1 MRLLGTGSAL
11 PAKRLTNKQLTQIVD
26 TSDEWIVSRTGIEE
40 RRIISD
46 ETLLE
51 LATKASQHALADAGI
66 GPQDLDLIIC
76 SSVLNEYRTPA
87 LSCLIQEQIGAS
99 CPAFDMNAACP
110 GFEYALDVADS
121 YIASGKC
128 KKVLIVCAEL
138 MSQMVNWDDRATCV
152 LFGDGAAAAVVDDG
166 QVFLS
171 IKLKAVGG
179 KELLNAQ
186 TPKRGTPYCKPGK
199 EQDGGLYMNGPEVY
213 KFAVSN
219 AVKDIKEV
227 LQDAGESIENVKF
240 FVLHQANVR
249 ILEAVRNRLKQP
261 VEKFPYTIQKY
272 GNTSSASIPI
282 LLDELNKSGQLQ
294 QGDLI
299 VLSAFGAGLTTG
311 ACLLR
316 WG

>member
-1 MRLLGTGSAL
+1 MRQLGTGSAL
-11 PAKRLTNKQLTQIVD
+11 PAKRLTNQQLTQIVD

-40 RRIISD
+40 RRLISD

-51 LATKASQHALADAGI
+51 LATQASNRALEDAGVEAK
-66 GPQDLDLIIC
+66 DLDLIVC
-76 SSVLNEYRTPA
+76 SSVLNEFRTPA
-87 LSCLIQEQIGAS
+87 LACLIQEQIGAT

-128 KKVLIVCAEL
+128 KKVLVVCAEL
-138 MSQMVNWDDRATCV
+138 LSQMVNWDDRATCV
-152 LFGDGAAAAVVDDG
+152 LFGDGAGAAVVGDG
-166 QVFLS
+166 QGFLS
-171 IKLKAVGG
+171 IKIKTMGG
-179 KELLNAQ
+179 KELLNAEI
-186 TPKRGTPYCKPGK
+186 PKRETPYFKPG
-199 EQDGGLYMNGPEVY
+199 EAQTGGLYMNGPEVY

-227 LQDAGESIENVKF
+227 LEDAGESIEDVKF
-240 FVLHQANVR
+240 FVLHQANIR

-261 VEKFPYTIQKY
+261 VEKFPYVIQKY

-282 LLDELNKSGQLQ
+282 LLDELNKSGQLEK
-294 QGDLI
+294 GDLV